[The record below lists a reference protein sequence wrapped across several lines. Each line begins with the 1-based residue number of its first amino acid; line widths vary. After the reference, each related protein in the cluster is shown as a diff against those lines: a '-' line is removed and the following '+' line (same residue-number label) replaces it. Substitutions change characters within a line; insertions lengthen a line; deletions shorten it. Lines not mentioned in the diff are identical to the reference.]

1 MALIRS
7 RRTPRFL
14 LAGSNFPPVPGFE
27 EIENRMQKLLESTVP
42 VNGDLFA
49 QPIGWMPATDIIESE
64 KELTLT
70 AELPGLELKD
80 IDISVDDGV
89 LTVRGEKAEEKVEKE
104 EEKRYHLF
112 ERTYGAFQRSFT
124 LPRSVDPTK
133 ISAEFVKGVLAVHM
147 PKTAEAKAKGRK
159 IEVVEKK

>member
-1 MALIRS
+1 MALIRT
-7 RRTPRFL
+7 RRTPRFSL
-14 LAGSNFPPVPGFE
+14 TVPSFPAIPGFE
-27 EIENRMQKLLESTVP
+27 EMENRMQKLFESAAPLSSEV
-42 VNGDLFA
+42 FA
-49 QPIGWMPATDIIESE
+49 QPIGWMPPTDVVESD

-80 IDISVDDGV
+80 IDISVDEGV
-89 LTVRGEKAEEKVEKE
+89 LTVRGEKVEEKAEE
-104 EEKRYHLF
+104 EEKKYHVF

-133 ISAEFVKGVLAVHM
+133 ISAEFVKGVLTVHM
-147 PKTAEAKAKGRK
+147 PKAAEAKPKGRK

>member
-7 RRTPRFL
+7 RRTPRFSL
-14 LAGSNFPPVPGFE
+14 NVPSFPAIPGFE
-27 EIENRMQKLLESTVP
+27 DIENRMQKFLESAAPLTSEV
-42 VNGDLFA
+42 FA
-49 QPIGWMPATDIIESE
+49 QPIGWMPPTDIMESD

-80 IDISVDDGV
+80 IDISVDEGV
-89 LTVRGEKAEEKVEKE
+89 LTLRGEKVEEKSETE
-104 EEKRYHLF
+104 EEKKYHLF
-112 ERTYGAFQRSFT
+112 ERTYGLFQRSFT
-124 LPRSVDPTK
+124 LPRTVDPTK
-133 ISAEFVKGVLAVHM
+133 ISAEFVKGVLTVHM

>member
-1 MALIRS
+1 MALIRT
-7 RRTPRFL
+7 RRTPRFSL
-14 LAGSNFPPVPGFE
+14 TVPSFPAIPGFE
-27 EIENRMQKLLESTVP
+27 EMENRMQKLLESAAPLSSEV
-42 VNGDLFA
+42 FA
-49 QPIGWMPATDIIESE
+49 QPIGWMPPTDVVESD

-80 IDISVDDGV
+80 IDISVDEGV
-89 LTVRGEKAEEKVEKE
+89 LTVRGEKVEEKAEE
-104 EEKRYHLF
+104 EEKKYHVF

-133 ISAEFVKGVLAVHM
+133 ISAEFVKGVLTVHM
-147 PKTAEAKAKGRK
+147 PKAAEAKPKGRK

>member
-1 MALIRS
+1 MALIRT
-7 RRTPRFL
+7 RRTPRFSL
-14 LAGSNFPPVPGFE
+14 TVPSFPAIPGFE
-27 EIENRMQKLLESTVP
+27 EMENRMQKLFEFAAPLSSEV
-42 VNGDLFA
+42 FA
-49 QPIGWMPATDIIESE
+49 QPIGWMPPTDVVESD

-80 IDISVDDGV
+80 IDISVDEGV
-89 LTVRGEKAEEKVEKE
+89 LTVRGEKVEEKAEE
-104 EEKRYHLF
+104 EEKKYHVF

-133 ISAEFVKGVLAVHM
+133 ISAEFVKGVLTVHM
-147 PKTAEAKAKGRK
+147 PKAAEAKPKGRK